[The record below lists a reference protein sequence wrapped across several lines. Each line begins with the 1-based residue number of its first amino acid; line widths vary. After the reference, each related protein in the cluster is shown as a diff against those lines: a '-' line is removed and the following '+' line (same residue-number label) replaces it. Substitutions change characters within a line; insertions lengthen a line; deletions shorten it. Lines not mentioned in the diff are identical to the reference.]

1 MNYLNNGLDADQI
14 LSLGGWGG
22 RPFVP
27 DPATYIDPF
36 SNDTTKVK
44 ALVIS
49 EEYLK
54 KQAALAASAIPF
66 PNFFPAAQN
75 DFANRMNW
83 SVQNNF
89 NLANHA
95 PILKTL
101 SELNA
106 KPGET
111 FTINA
116 SVNDPDGD
124 NFTIKWW
131 QFMEDKNTSVLVI
144 KNANS
149 LQPTIEIPEN
159 VHKNQVI
166 NLVLEVSD
174 NNKLSLTRYKTIKII
189 I

>member
-1 MNYLNNGLDADQI
+1 
-14 LSLGGWGG
+14 
-22 RPFVP
+22 
-27 DPATYIDPF
+27 
-36 SNDTTKVK
+36 
-44 ALVIS
+44 
-49 EEYLK
+49 
-54 KQAALAASAIPF
+54 
-66 PNFFPAAQN
+66 
-75 DFANRMNW
+75 
-83 SVQNNF
+83 VQNNF